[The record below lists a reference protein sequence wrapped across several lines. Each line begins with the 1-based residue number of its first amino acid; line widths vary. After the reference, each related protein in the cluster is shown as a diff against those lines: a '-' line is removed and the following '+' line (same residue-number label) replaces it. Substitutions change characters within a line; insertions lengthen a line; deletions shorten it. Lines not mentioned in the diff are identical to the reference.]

1 MAIKEELIV
10 EARAETSNAEQG
22 LARVEKAAQSLEE
35 AQKGV
40 AEASVEAG
48 AGLDSAAVSAKKAEE
63 LFSNGAG
70 AAEEFADAAAKVG
83 KEAASAKTPILGVGS
98 SASSAAGKMSG
109 AAVEG
114 KKFSDMLRE
123 VAEEADTAAGNV
135 VSGIGGGGF
144 IKALG
149 GAGIAF
155 AGVQKGAEMF
165 LGSSEKLFRSYGP
178 EGMQIWEGVEQ
189 KMNAIQGAFAD
200 AVLGGNDLNE
210 NAKRM
215 NMLMQGT
222 KTVVDSLLS
231 PIRLFTE
238 GLWAMADGSA
248 AVSDQQKIN
257 IAMEEKYAKAMKD
270 SAAAAREEDKAYKE
284 LLETLG
290 DVVESKQDSA
300 RKSYQAGLAS
310 IDAQLQLN
318 DEAKHIRANA
328 AADLAASQAL
338 EAEVAVGIE
347 GKMFQA
353 MRDVQDPTSSRRVA
367 MMSYRERAR
376 ELLEADASFQA
387 QARVVTNAAREQA
400 YRDAAVAT
408 EAEKQKNSDLLTYRE
423 QFIQK
428 AAELE
433 YLAANP
439 PRSTPVSTPRT
450 GGTRPTGEGKDELLY
465 VQEVAAGYAKITKE
479 QYEAAL
485 AAQEMTGDFST
496 EYLQMRQ
503 SEFDQIEDLA
513 QDVADN
519 DGARAAER
527 VALYA
532 DSARKAQ
539 EELSTFQFAEEERAL
554 QRAEKLKKQLASFW
568 SELGKSAESLGLQ
581 NLNDALAGIGTT
593 LGQAAKSGADF
604 GDALGATMESLVGQ
618 IAGQWGDL
626 FLKQGIGLMFLDPVA
641 GAGLLAAGIGLKA
654 LSGFMSGGDST
665 TDTGTTGASGVQ
677 QSAAATTAVARPE
690 ASYGYFEGGRS
701 PVTIVTND
709 AASIRTMQNRLN
721 FVAARGGSGV

>member
-10 EARAETSNAEQG
+10 EARAETTDAEQG
-22 LARVEKAAQSLEE
+22 LARVAKAAQSLEE

-40 AEASVEAG
+40 AEASAEAG
-48 AGLDSAAVSAKKAEE
+48 EGLDSASVSAKKAEE

-70 AAEEFADAAAKVG
+70 AAEEFAAAAAQVG
-83 KEAASAKTPILGVGS
+83 KEAASAKTPILGVGA

-123 VAEEADTAAGNV
+123 VAADADTAAGNV

-178 EGMQIWEGVEQ
+178 EGMKVWEGVETQ
-189 KMNAIQGAFAD
+189 MNAIQGEFAA

-215 NMLMQGT
+215 NLLLGGT
-222 KTVVDSLLS
+222 KTVVESLFS

-238 GLWAMADGSA
+238 GLWTLVDGSVA
-248 AVSDQQKIN
+248 LSDQQKIN
-257 IAMEEKYAKAMKD
+257 IEMEGKYAAAMYA
-270 SAAAAREEDKAYKE
+270 SAAAAREEDKSYKE

-290 DVVESKQDSA
+290 DVVKSKQQSA
-300 RKSYQAGLAS
+300 AESYQAGLAS
-310 IDAQLQLN
+310 IDAQLMNN
-318 DEAKHIRANA
+318 DEARQFRANA
-328 AADLAASQAL
+328 AADLAASRAL
-338 EAEVAVGIE
+338 ATETEAGIQH
-347 GKMFQA
+347 KMFQA
-353 MRDVQDPTSSRRVA
+353 MQDVKSPESSRRVA
-367 MMSYRERAR
+367 MMSYRERAI
-376 ELLEADASFQA
+376 ELLNADASFQA
-387 QARVVTNAAREQA
+387 QVRVSSNAARAQA
-400 YRDAAVAT
+400 YQDAAALT
-408 EAEKQKNSDLLTYRE
+408 EEEKQKNNDLLTIRE
-423 QFIQK
+423 NYAQK
-428 AAELE
+428 AAELA

-439 PRSTPVSTPRT
+439 PTSTPVTTPRT
-450 GGTRPTGEGKDELLY
+450 GGPKPVTDELLY
-465 VQEVAAGYAKITKE
+465 VQEISEGYAKITKE
-479 QYEAAL
+479 QYEAGL
-485 AAQEMTGDFST
+485 KAQEMTGDFSV
-496 EYLQMRQ
+496 EYLEMRQ
-503 SEFDQIEDLA
+503 SEFDKIEDMTW
-513 QDVADN
+513 D
-519 DGARAAER
+519 
-527 VALYA
+527 
-532 DSARKAQ
+532 
-539 EELSTFQFAEEERAL
+539 LSTVEAENLGFRLEEERKAAEAIAAAKAAIEEAAR
-554 QRAEKLKKQLASFW
+554 QAKKDAEEKLAKDIAKQWKQFGDAS
-568 SELGKSAESLGLQ
+568 EQLGLQ
-581 NLNDALAGIGTT
+581 NMQDALSAIGTT
-593 LGQAAKSGADF
+593 LGQAAKSGDDF
-604 GDALGATMESLVGQ
+604 GDALGSTMEALVGQ

-654 LSGFMSGGDST
+654 LSGFMSGGDSS

-690 ASYGYFEGGRS
+690 SSYGYFEGGRS

-709 AASIRTMQNRLN
+709 AASIRTMQSRLN